1 MLRALFSIGIFII
14 LSCVFIFLIMW
25 LRSRSESWA
34 GSINLPLCSIYKGS
48 VSLKYQ
54 EYVSISK
61 LSSSNI
67 VESKK
72 ITDIPRIY
80 YNHEN
85 YYWLLK
91 LSLPAYIYHCCNFG
105 EKKELQNKISFLEA
119 VHKDAKTEK
128 KKYLEAIEKAEE
140 IINKIV
146 EDNKQ

>member
-1 MLRALFSIGIFII
+1 MLRALFYIGICII
-14 LSCVFIFLIMW
+14 MSSVFIFLIVW

-34 GSINLPLCSIYKGS
+34 GNINLPLCSIYKGP

-54 EYVSISK
+54 EYISIGK

-91 LSLPAYIYHCCNFG
+91 LSLPAYIYHCCNFR
-105 EKKELQNKISFLEA
+105 
-119 VHKDAKTEK
+119 K
-128 KKYLEAIEKAEE
+128 KKRITEQDF
-140 IINKIV
+140 V
-146 EDNKQ
+146 SRSCP

>member
-14 LSCVFIFLIMW
+14 MSCVFIFLIAW
-25 LRSRSESWA
+25 LRSKSESLA
-34 GSINLPLCSIYKGS
+34 DNINLPLDSIYKGP

-72 ITDIPRIY
+72 ITDVPRIY

-105 EKKELQNKISFLEA
+105 KKKELQNKISFLEA
-119 VHKDAKTEK
+119 VRKDAKAEK
-128 KKYLEAIEKAEE
+128 KKYLEAIEKAEN